1 MPTFNIFVDL
11 IRPFG
16 EWLQSAPELEGIGVF
31 YDRTKERTPG
41 RNQIPCINYFW
52 IGPTEDL
59 ARGSGSTSLQ
69 VRRKRITLGLGV
81 WAASTDPVKLDEVL
95 WEMVGTV
102 EDLLRSKT
110 NFDPRKGISL
120 QDAITNDVD
129 YSRDEGGMV
138 GTVLVTAQYELFGG
152 RFAGGPDL

>member
-1 MPTFNIFVDL
+1 MPVFNIFNDL
-11 IRPFG
+11 LKPLG
-16 EWLQSAPELEGIGVF
+16 EWLQSAPELEGINIF
-31 YDRTKERTPG
+31 YDRSRDRAVP
-41 RNQIPCINYFW
+41 RDSIPAINYFW

-69 VRRKRITLGLGV
+69 TRRKRITIGFGV

-95 WEMVGTV
+95 WEMVGTL

-120 QDAITNDVD
+120 QDAITNDLD
-129 YSRDEGGMV
+129 YGDTGGPMI
-138 GTVLVTAQYELFGG
+138 GTVLVTANFELFGG
-152 RFAGGPDL
+152 PFAGGVGL